1 MKTPICVL
9 HYNDILHI
17 TVGSAIQQVDILFAC
32 VRHLGSVSVS
42 VVTKPY
48 CLMNS
53 FCIYFPSLTLCLLYK
68 SRETYVKEFERRRAY
83 PKRHQYTI

>member
-32 VRHLGSVSVS
+32 VRHLGFVSATQCTCGYKTLLSDEQFLYLLPKPALVLVVQVPGNLCERVREETGVS
-42 VVTKPY
+42 
-48 CLMNS
+48 
-53 FCIYFPSLTLCLLYK
+53 
-68 SRETYVKEFERRRAY
+68 
-83 PKRHQYTI
+83 